1 MHKYA
6 QAPWST
12 ANGFIYD
19 ANGRAVAQII
29 EHYPEDVVAGNGRL
43 LAAAPE
49 LLAALGTWVSDL
61 TTYDDYID
69 PEDRLEDVRRMIA
82 KVVEESPD
90 QFQWTDEALIRELEG
105 DAE

>member
-1 MHKYA
+1 M
-6 QAPWST
+6 
-12 ANGFIYD
+12 
-19 ANGRAVAQII
+19 
-29 EHYPEDVVAGNGRL
+29 
-43 LAAAPE
+43 
-49 LLAALGTWVSDL
+49 GTWVSDL